1 MPRNNLAKNA
11 ISDYSYTMNSDVP
24 APRGKADMFQDLLA
38 DALAIQDR
46 FVEEPRLKTT
56 GTGYLKSRGV
66 DGLKQDAAELAAK
79 YSKQRVET
87 KLAR

>member
-1 MPRNNLAKNA
+1 
-11 ISDYSYTMNSDVP
+11 MNSDVP
-24 APRGKADMFQDLLA
+24 TLHGETEMFQELLA

-46 FVEEPRLKTT
+46 FVAEPRLKTT
-56 GTGYLKSRGV
+56 GTGHLKSRGV

-87 KLAR
+87 ELAR

>member
-1 MPRNNLAKNA
+1 
-11 ISDYSYTMNSDVP
+11 MNSNAP
-24 APRGKADMFQDLLA
+24 ALRGEADMFQDLLA

-46 FVEEPRLKTT
+46 FVAEPRLKTT
-56 GTGYLKSRGV
+56 GTGHLKSRVV

-79 YSKQRVET
+79 YSNQRVDK

>member
-1 MPRNNLAKNA
+1 MARNNLAKNA
-11 ISDYSYTMNSDVP
+11 IFGYSQAMNSNAP
-24 APRGKADMFQDLLA
+24 ALRGEADMFQDLLA

-46 FVEEPRLKTT
+46 FVAEPRLKTT

-87 KLAR
+87 KGV

>member
-1 MPRNNLAKNA
+1 
-11 ISDYSYTMNSDVP
+11 
-24 APRGKADMFQDLLA
+24 MFQDLLA

-46 FVEEPRLKTT
+46 FVAEPRLKTT

-66 DGLKQDAAELAAK
+66 DGLKQDTAELAAK
-79 YSKQRVET
+79 YSNHRVET

>member
-1 MPRNNLAKNA
+1 MARNNLAKNA
-11 ISDYSYTMNSDVP
+11 IFGYSQAMNSNAP
-24 APRGKADMFQDLLA
+24 ALRGEADMFQDLLA
-38 DALAIQDR
+38 DAMAVQDR
-46 FVEEPRLKTT
+46 FVAEPKLKTT

-87 KLAR
+87 KGV

>member
-1 MPRNNLAKNA
+1 MK
-11 ISDYSYTMNSDVP
+11 SGVP
-24 APRGKADMFQDLLA
+24 ALHGNEDMFQDLLA

-46 FVEEPRLKTT
+46 FVAEPRLKTT

>member
-1 MPRNNLAKNA
+1 
-11 ISDYSYTMNSDVP
+11 MNSEVTAQP
-24 APRGKADMFQDLLA
+24 GKADVFQNLLE

-46 FVEEPRLKTT
+46 FVAEPRLKTT

-79 YSKQRVET
+79 YSKNRVET

>member
-1 MPRNNLAKNA
+1 MTSN
-11 ISDYSYTMNSDVP
+11 
-24 APRGKADMFQDLLA
+24 APRLHGEADVFQDLLA

-46 FVEEPRLKTT
+46 FVAEPKLKTT
-56 GTGYLKSRGV
+56 GTGHLKSRGV

-79 YSKQRVET
+79 YSNHRVET

>member
-1 MPRNNLAKNA
+1 MPRNNLAKNT
-11 ISDYSYTMNSDVP
+11 ISDYPCTMNSDVP
-24 APRGKADMFQDLLA
+24 APHGKADMFQDLLE

-46 FVEEPRLKTT
+46 FVAEPRLKTT
-56 GTGYLKSRGV
+56 ETGYLKSRGV

-79 YSKQRVET
+79 YSKNRVET

>member
-1 MPRNNLAKNA
+1 
-11 ISDYSYTMNSDVP
+11 MNSNAPTLSGEADV
-24 APRGKADMFQDLLA
+24 FQDLLS

-46 FVEEPRLKTT
+46 FVAEPKLKTT

>member
-1 MPRNNLAKNA
+1 M
-11 ISDYSYTMNSDVP
+11 DSDVP
-24 APRGKADMFQDLLA
+24 APHGKTDTFQDLLA

-46 FVEEPRLKTT
+46 FVAEPRLKTM
-56 GTGYLKSRGV
+56 GTGHLKSRGV

-79 YSKQRVET
+79 YSKRRVET

>member
-11 ISDYSYTMNSDVP
+11 ISEYSYTMNSDVP
-24 APRGKADMFQDLLA
+24 VPHGKADMFQDLLA

-46 FVEEPRLKTT
+46 FVAEPRLKTT

-66 DGLKQDAAELAAK
+66 DGLKQDAAELTRI
-79 YSKQRVET
+79 SLQRH
-87 KLAR
+87 ADQ